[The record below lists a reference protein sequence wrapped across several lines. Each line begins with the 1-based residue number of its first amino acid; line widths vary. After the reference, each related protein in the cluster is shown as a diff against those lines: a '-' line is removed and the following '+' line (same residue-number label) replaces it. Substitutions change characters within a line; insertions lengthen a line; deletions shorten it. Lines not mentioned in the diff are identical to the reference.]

1 MSDDQPSLQID
12 TDWKKQA
19 QEEKRKL
26 AERTQQSAAPP
37 AAPGLLTPGSGAAAA
52 TGAAP
57 AAGAATAPPGAGG
70 REGRGGRRE
79 LPQAG
84 MSSLVNSL
92 LTQVLL
98 YLGEIATASGPMVD
112 LDRAR
117 HQLDTLAML
126 EDKTKNN
133 LTEDEQKQLDSA
145 LYEARMRFVNVASQY
160 L

>member
-1 MSDDQPSLQID
+1 MADDPQPSLQID

-26 AERTQQSAAPP
+26 AERTQQPAAP
-37 AAPGLLTPGSGAAAA
+37 APGLLTPGSGAAAA

-57 AAGAATAPPGAGG
+57 AAGATTAPPGAGG
-70 REGRGGRRE
+70 REARGGRRE

>member
-1 MSDDQPSLQID
+1 
-12 TDWKKQA
+12 
-19 QEEKRKL
+19 
-26 AERTQQSAAPP
+26 
-37 AAPGLLTPGSGAAAA
+37 
-52 TGAAP
+52 
-57 AAGAATAPPGAGG
+57 
-70 REGRGGRRE
+70 
-79 LPQAG
+79 

-98 YLGEIATASGPMVD
+98 YLGEIATASVPMVD

-117 HQLDTLAML
+117 LQLDTLSML
-126 EDKTKNN
+126 EEKTKGN

>member
-1 MSDDQPSLQID
+1 
-12 TDWKKQA
+12 
-19 QEEKRKL
+19 
-26 AERTQQSAAPP
+26 
-37 AAPGLLTPGSGAAAA
+37 
-52 TGAAP
+52 
-57 AAGAATAPPGAGG
+57 
-70 REGRGGRRE
+70 
-79 LPQAG
+79 

-98 YLGEIATASGPMVD
+98 YLGEVATAAGPMVD

-117 HQLDTLAML
+117 HHLDTMAML
-126 EDKTKNN
+126 EEKTKNN

>member
-1 MSDDQPSLQID
+1 MADDQQPFLQID

-26 AERTQQSAAPP
+26 AERTQQPAAP

-52 TGAAP
+52 TKAAP
-57 AAGAATAPPGAGG
+57 AAGATTAPPTAGG
-70 REGRGGRRE
+70 REGRGRRE
-79 LPQAG
+79 LPQAS
-84 MSSLVNSL
+84 MSTLVNSL

-98 YLGEIATASGPMVD
+98 YLGEVATAAGPMVD

-117 HQLDTLAML
+117 LQLDTLSML
-126 EDKTKNN
+126 EDKTQNN

-145 LYEARMRFVNVASQY
+145 LYEGRMRFVSVASQY

>member
-26 AERTQQSAAPP
+26 AERTQQQAAP
-37 AAPGLLTPGSGAAAA
+37 AAPGSGAAAA
-52 TGAAP
+52 GATAAP
-57 AAGAATAPPGAGG
+57 AGGAPAAAPAG
-70 REGRGGRRE
+70 REGRGRRE
-79 LPQAG
+79 LPQAS

-98 YLGEIATASGPMVD
+98 YLGEVATAAGPMVD

-117 HQLDTLAML
+117 HHLDTMAML
-126 EDKTKNN
+126 EEKTKNN